1 MDLVSYNR
9 LLGVCRLLVVLQL
22 HFLFGFDWGQ
32 LHFFVRVVVQSHFL
46 FCAVVLVRLPSLAE
60 QLLVFVPVLNF
71 AEQALVFVPVLNFAE
86 QALVFVPHALVDAQA
101 LVLVPDALV
110 DAQAFTPVFCFA
122 EQFLTPNFVALPEH
136 TFVFVE
142 QFFEFVEPCLA
153 LHPLVLS
160 FALHNFSLLEP
171 LAFVFFEAVEDFF
184 VAIFYL
190 LKIYFGINILRKFDK
205 IIH

>member
-9 LLGVCRLLVVLQL
+9 LFGVCRLLVVLQL

-60 QLLVFVPVLNF
+60 QLLVLVFMLNF
-71 AEQALVFVPVLNFAE
+71 AEHALVL
-86 QALVFVPHALVDAQA
+86 VPHALVDAQA

-122 EQFLTPNFVALPEH
+122 EQFLTPDFVTLPEH

-153 LHPLVLS
+153 LHPRVLS

-171 LAFVFFEAVEDFF
+171 HAFVFFEAVEDFF